1 MTTRYKAGDPFGV
14 PSGYAGANIPE
25 KFELPS
31 VGVEDVDR
39 AIFEFF
45 DKDLRLH
52 VANGRS
58 GVVQKIPVVFAAGER
73 WAMLKAN
80 RALRDKS
87 GTLILPLTTIR
98 RMDIQQD
105 VATDIAG
112 RGINQQTGELVIK
125 RQLSPLDRTY
135 QSLVNKLGIVNQ
147 TNVADSTATLLTD
160 RTTGENTLDPDV
172 SESGLLAPKLGN
184 NVWEIITI
192 PAPQFFTVTYEITF
206 WTQHMQHMNQIVDKV
221 MSSYLP
227 TANGTWK
234 LETPKGYWFVAKVQD
249 NLFTAA
255 DNAENITGEERV
267 IQSKMTVKVPAYQV
281 ASNAP
286 GIPSPV
292 RRFVSAPIVAFPT
305 DEQLDS
311 GIPASNTSQADIEND
326 PSALFSLSGE
336 LQPREF
342 ATSQSSTN
350 KVSFTRNPF
359 TGQPRAEY
367 VRIITRNAKNGEAIL
382 RPIDYFSIGVV
393 SSGEPM
399 PASPVVYST
408 PINAVS
414 TEDEAPLLTENEEY
428 LITEESV

>member
-1 MTTRYKAGDPFGV
+1 MTTRYNSGDPFGV

-39 AIFEFF
+39 AMFDFF
-45 DKDLRLH
+45 DKDLKLH
-52 VANGRS
+52 ISNGRS
-58 GVVQKIPVVFAAGER
+58 GEVQKIPVVFAAGER
-73 WAMLKAN
+73 WAMLKKN

-125 RQLSPLDRTY
+125 RQLSPLDRSY
-135 QSLVNKLGIVNQ
+135 QNLINKLGIVNQ
-147 TNVADSTATLLTD
+147 SNVADSTTTLLTE
-160 RTTGENTLDPDV
+160 RKTGENAVDSDG
-172 SESGLLAPKLGN
+172 SEGGLLASKFGN

-206 WTQHMQHMNQIVDKV
+206 WTQHMQHMNQIVDKI

-267 IQSKMTVKVPAYQV
+267 IRSKMTVKVPAYQV
-281 ASNAP
+281 ASTAP
-286 GIPSPV
+286 GIPKPI
-292 RRFVSAPIVAFPT
+292 RRFVSAPIVSFPT
-305 DEQLDS
+305 SEELDS
-311 GIPASNTSQADIEND
+311 GIPSTYSNPEDISND
-326 PSALFSLSGE
+326 PSAMFSLGGE
-336 LQPREF
+336 LQPREL
-342 ATSQSSTN
+342 AARQSSPS
-350 KVSFTRNPF
+350 KVTFSKNPF
-359 TGQPRAEY
+359 TGRTRAEY
-367 VRIITRNAKNGEAIL
+367 VRIVTRNAKNGEAIL
-382 RPIDYFSIGVV
+382 HPTDYFSIGIV
-393 SSGEPM
+393 SSGG
-399 PASPVVYST
+399 PAPLPVISSI
-408 PINAVS
+408 PQNALL
-414 TEDEAPLLTENEEY
+414 TEDLSPLLTEASDY
-428 LITEESV
+428 IVTEENV